1 VERKNVSNQGPSH
14 PDVAHAQ
21 PKNRAQ
27 GWRGDEVARLDVDS
41 GGNFRVSLW
50 HGGSSAS
57 GRGGG
62 RRGGGGGKM
71 SQRQEKEAAQLMK
84 TVAVLGGKVL
94 AKLFGE
100 VW

>member
-14 PDVAHAQ
+14 PDAAHAQ

-27 GWRGDEVARLDVDS
+27 GWRGDEVARLDADS

-62 RRGGGGGKM
+62 RRGGGGGKT
-71 SQRQEKEAAQLMK
+71 SQRQEKEAAQPTK